1 MSIESM
7 IEDLEAV
14 VAEMTTLLEENEAEG
29 DEAVAEEVVEE
40 NSKKLEELQE
50 RADKIKAGIDRQE
63 RFTKNL
69 AALKADFPRSAPKAE
84 RAAPVHTMTTEVA
97 VVEEKRDAAILPHY
111 AVAKSNRT
119 LRAFKGPD
127 AEKDA
132 YRSGMWLRGYL
143 FNDRACRQWCV
154 DNNVMSRA
162 ADCNLTAQAGRVQGV
177 DQEDPSLGGATVND
191 EMSNTIIRLV
201 EEYGVYPQHAAR
213 AAMNS
218 DVLILPRRIG
228 GLTAQAVNENCA
240 ADPTE
245 ITFDQVKLI
254 AGMWAVQNRVPMS
267 LLEDSVINLADLIAT
282 ECGYGFAQAVD
293 NAGFN
298 GDGGATVNY
307 TTGVNVEILKPE
319 HAGSVVQA
327 TGTTFPALTM
337 EDFTTQMS
345 LLPDYAMTG
354 AAWYISPSGY
364 GQSMAPLAIAA
375 GGNTVGEIA
384 GGPSRAQFLGFP
396 VHMVNAMASG
406 AGDHAGEVACL
417 FGNFAQACTYGDRRA
432 VTIKTSTERF
442 IEYDQLLTV
451 GTCRNAMVA
460 HELGDATSPGSLIA
474 LQFGAGGG

>member
-1 MSIESM
+1 M

-14 VAEMTTLLEENEAEG
+14 VAEMTTLLDENEEG
-29 DEAVAEEVVEE
+29 GEEAATEETVEE
-40 NSKKLEELQE
+40 NSKKIEELQE
-50 RADKIKAGIDRQE
+50 RATKIRSEIDRQQ
-63 RFTKNL
+63 RFTQNL
-69 AALKADFPRSAPKAE
+69 AALKAEFPRSAPKEE
-84 RAAPVHTMTTEVA
+84 RAKSVHTMTTEVA
-97 VVEEKRDAAILPHY
+97 AVEEKREAAILPHY
-111 AVAKSNRT
+111 AQAKNHHS

-127 AEKDA
+127 AERDA

-162 ADCNLTAQAGRVQGV
+162 DCNLPAQAGRVQGV

-191 EMSNTIIRLV
+191 EMSSTIIRLV
-201 EEYGVYPQHAAR
+201 EEYGVYPQHANR
-213 AAMNS
+213 APMNS
-218 DVLILPRRIG
+218 DVLILPRRTG

-240 ADPTE
+240 ADPSQ

-298 GDGGATVNY
+298 GDGSAPVNF
-307 TTGVNVEILKPE
+307 TTGVCVEILKAE
-319 HAGSVVQA
+319 HAGSVVTA
-327 TGTTFPALTM
+327 TGTDFPSLTM
-337 EDFTTQMS
+337 EDFTTQMA
-345 LLPDYAMTG
+345 LLPDYAMAG

-375 GGNTVGEIA
+375 GGNTVGHIA
-384 GGPSRAQFLGFP
+384 DGPSRASFLGFP

-406 AGDHAGEVACL
+406 AGDHGGEVACL

-460 HELGDATSPGSLIA
+460 HELGTDTDPGSLIA
-474 LQFGAGGG
+474 LKFGTI

>member
-1 MSIESM
+1 MSVESM
-7 IEDLEAV
+7 IEDLKAV
-14 VAEMTTLLEENEAEG
+14 VAEMETLLQENEGEG
-29 DEAVAEEVVEE
+29 DAAPSEEMVEE
-40 NSKKLEELQE
+40 NSKKLEELE
-50 RADKIKAGIDRQE
+50 ARAKDLQAKIDRQE
-63 RFTKNL
+63 RYAKNL
-69 AALKADFPRSAPKAE
+69 AALKADLPRSAPVAE
-84 RAAPVHTMTTEVA
+84 RSAPVHTMTTEVA

-111 AVAKSNRT
+111 AQPKNHRT

-127 AEKDA
+127 AERDA

-143 FNDRACRQWCV
+143 FGDKTCRQWCV
-154 DNNVMSRA
+154 DNGVMARA

-191 EMSNTIIRLV
+191 EMSSTIIRLV
-201 EEYGVYPQHAAR
+201 EEYGVYPQHASR
-213 AAMNS
+213 APMNS

-282 ECGYGFAQAVD
+282 ECGYGFATAVD
-293 NAGFN
+293 EAGFN
-298 GDGGATVNY
+298 GDGTAAVNF
-307 TTGVNVEILKPE
+307 TTGVNVEILKPA
-319 HAGSVVQA
+319 HSASVVQA
-327 TGTTFPALTM
+327 SGTDFPSLTM
-337 EDFTTQMS
+337 EDFTTTMA

-375 GGNTVGEIA
+375 GGNTVGHIA
-384 GGPSRAQFLGFP
+384 DGPSRVSFLGFP
-396 VHMVNAMASG
+396 VHMVNAMPSG

-460 HELGDATSPGSLIA
+460 HELGSDTKPGSLIA
-474 LQFGAGGG
+474 LQFGGGGG